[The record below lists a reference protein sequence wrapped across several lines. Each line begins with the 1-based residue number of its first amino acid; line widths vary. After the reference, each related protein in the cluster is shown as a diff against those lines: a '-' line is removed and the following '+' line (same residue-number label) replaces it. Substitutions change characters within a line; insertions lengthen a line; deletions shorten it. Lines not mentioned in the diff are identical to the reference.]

1 MKDVIKKPTPPFNKQ
16 TALEKVKLAEDA
28 WNTRDPE
35 KVCLAYTLDSQ
46 WRNRNEFFEGR
57 EAIKSFL
64 YRKWNKELHYK
75 LMKEL
80 WCYTDNRIQ
89 LDLSMNGMMLQ
100 QLNGCVPMVMNIG
113 NLIAMDS

>member
-46 WRNRNEFFEGR
+46 WRNRNEFLKAEKQSNLFYIENG
-57 EAIKSFL
+57 IKNFIT
-64 YRKWNKELHYK
+64 N
-75 LMKEL
+75 
-80 WCYTDNRIQ
+80 
-89 LDLSMNGMMLQ
+89 
-100 QLNGCVPMVMNIG
+100 
-113 NLIAMDS
+113 